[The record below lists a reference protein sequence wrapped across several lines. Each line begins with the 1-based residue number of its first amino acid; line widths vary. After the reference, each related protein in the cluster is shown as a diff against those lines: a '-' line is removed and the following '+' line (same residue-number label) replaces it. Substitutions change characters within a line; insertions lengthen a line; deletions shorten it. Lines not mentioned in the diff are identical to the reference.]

1 MANALLNFIYLLI
14 KSEKY
19 ARIHSECYKS
29 DNIVK
34 EDREMKNIV
43 VYTDKNE
50 SKLADVLA
58 QIDDTNVRIESA
70 ENLRDYESLN
80 PGLVVVESVPN
91 IKDVLMT
98 TKFKAPTLFIGDVFK
113 GTTVRAVIFDFIKTP
128 VDNIELVIRANA
140 L

>member
-1 MANALLNFIYLLI
+1 
-14 KSEKY
+14 
-19 ARIHSECYKS
+19 
-29 DNIVK
+29 
-34 EDREMKNIV
+34 MKNIV

-70 ENLRDYESLN
+70 ENLKDYEMLN

-98 TKFKAPTLFIGDVFK
+98 TKFKAPTLTFNEFK
-113 GTTVRAVIFDFIKTP
+113 KVK
-128 VDNIELVIRANA
+128 
-140 L
+140 

>member
-1 MANALLNFIYLLI
+1 
-14 KSEKY
+14 
-19 ARIHSECYKS
+19 
-29 DNIVK
+29 
-34 EDREMKNIV
+34 MKNIV

-70 ENLRDYESLN
+70 ENLKDYEMLN

-98 TKFKAPTLFIGDVFK
+98 TKFKAPTLFIGEVFK
-113 GTTVRAVIFDFIKTP
+113 GCTVRAVIFDFIKTKED
-128 VDNIELVIRANA
+128 VKKIIDFYLENIIIQINFL
-140 L
+140 LQSY

>member
-1 MANALLNFIYLLI
+1 
-14 KSEKY
+14 
-19 ARIHSECYKS
+19 
-29 DNIVK
+29 
-34 EDREMKNIV
+34 MKNIV

-70 ENLRDYESLN
+70 ENLKDYEVLN
-80 PGLVVVESVPN
+80 PGLIVIESVPN

-113 GTTVRAVIFDFIKTP
+113 GATVRAVILISLKLPLTILNLLSEQMHCLNIKTLEI
-128 VDNIELVIRANA
+128 N
-140 L
+140 